1 MAQIGACRRPYPGLG
16 YILHP
21 RVQGRSASAGFISLS
36 GEEPRVAFLA
46 ALLGFGLAIAASILI
61 YAYAFDGLVWVI
73 DQVIGQDVGPNGRYI
88 LMFVLIF
95 VFIAIGV
102 RVGRFARDWIEA
114 GARKSRASAR

>member
-1 MAQIGACRRPYPGLG
+1 M
-16 YILHP
+16 
-21 RVQGRSASAGFISLS
+21 
-36 GEEPRVAFLA
+36 AFLA